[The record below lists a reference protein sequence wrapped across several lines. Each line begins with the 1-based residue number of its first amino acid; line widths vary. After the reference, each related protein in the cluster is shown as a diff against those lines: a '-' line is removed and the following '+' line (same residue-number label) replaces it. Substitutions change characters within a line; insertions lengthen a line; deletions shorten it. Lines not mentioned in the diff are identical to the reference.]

1 MVVHQLVIIL
11 ISSCEEV
18 SLRPSNPLYFLES
31 SSSGTC
37 VEEDYIYMV
46 KLVASSVLLCQS
58 PSTAQK
64 RVTVDDFHTY
74 NRIRFQI

>member
-18 SLRPSNPLYFLES
+18 SLRPSNPFLES
-31 SSSGTC
+31 PSSGTC